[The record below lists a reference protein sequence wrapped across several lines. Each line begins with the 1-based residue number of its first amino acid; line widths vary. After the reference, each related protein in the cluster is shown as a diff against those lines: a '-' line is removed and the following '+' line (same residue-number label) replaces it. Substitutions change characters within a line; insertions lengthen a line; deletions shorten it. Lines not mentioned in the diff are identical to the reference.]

1 MTNSLPLL
9 LILLAVAVG
18 VVVLCR
24 ILKLPAMLGY
34 LLVGILIGPHALGWI
49 PDAPETRHLAE
60 FGVVF
65 LMFSIGLEFSL
76 ARLHSMQRL
85 VFGLGTAQVVA
96 TILLVMLSSLFF
108 GLDWRAGLALGGVL
122 AMSSTAIVSKML
134 VERAELSTP
143 HGQKIMGVL
152 LFQDLAVVPLII
164 IIPALASS
172 GEHLYLTI
180 GLALFKAALVLSA
193 LLIFG
198 QRLLRPWF
206 HLVAMQKSS
215 ELFMLNLL
223 LFTLGLAYIT
233 EQAGLS
239 MALGAFVAGMLIS
252 ETEYR
257 YQVEEDIKPFRDV
270 LLGLFFVTIGMLL
283 DLHNVISGIGWI
295 LLVLL
300 ILLPFKA
307 AVVTLLA
314 RMFSGDWGASIR
326 SGLGLAQAGEFGFVL
341 LTLAGGENLL
351 PADVMQNVL
360 AAMLISMLGA
370 PFLIQ
375 HAEAIVRRISPS
387 AWMDRAL
394 QIHQI
399 AVKTMA
405 TDAHIIICG
414 FGRSGQALSRF
425 LSLENI
431 RFIALDLDPRRVHEA
446 VAAGDSVVYG
456 DAAKREVLVAA
467 GLMRAKAL
475 VVTYDDKHSALKI
488 LHHVNQMRPELPVV
502 VRTADDTYIE
512 ELKKAGAAEVV
523 AEVTEGSVMLA
534 SQALLLSG
542 VPLSRVIHRVQEN
555 RAGRY
560 AAFKG
565 YFRTAPIEDDDAGD
579 NLQPRFLNVRLRDDS
594 SAVGKKL
601 GEVGLAE
608 LNVEVNAVRRRN
620 VHGAQP
626 SGDMLLQAGD
636 ILVLLGLPDALQA
649 AESLLHRTKNTG
661 Q

>member
-1 MTNSLPLL
+1 MRMTNSLPLL

-24 ILKLPAMLGY
+24 ILRLPAMLGY

-76 ARLHSMQRL
+76 TRLRSMQRM
-85 VFGLGTAQVVA
+85 VFGLGTAQVAA
-96 TILLVMLSSLFF
+96 TILLVMLTSLFF

-134 VERAELSTP
+134 VERAELNTP
-143 HGQKIMGVL
+143 HGQKVMGVL

-172 GEHLYLTI
+172 GEDIYITL
-180 GLALFKAALVLSA
+180 GLAALKAVLVLAA

-198 QRLLRPWF
+198 QQILRPWF

-215 ELFMLNLL
+215 ELFMLNVL

-233 EQAGLS
+233 ELAGLS
-239 MALGAFVAGMLIS
+239 LALGAFVAGMLIS

-257 YQVEEDIKPFRDV
+257 YEVEEDIKPFRDV

-283 DLHNVISGIGWI
+283 DPGSVIAGFGW
-295 LLVLL
+295 VLL
-300 ILLPFKA
+300 ILLILVPFKA

-314 RMFSGDWGASIR
+314 RWFAGDWGAAIR

-341 LTLAGGENLL
+341 LTLAGGVNLL

-360 AAMLISMLGA
+360 AAMLISMLAA

-375 HAEAIVRRISPS
+375 HAEAIVRRLSPS
-387 AWMDRAL
+387 AWMDSAVL
-394 QIHQI
+394 IHQI
-399 AVKTMA
+399 AVKSMSR
-405 TDAHIIICG
+405 DAHIIICG
-414 FGRSGQALSRF
+414 YGRSGQALSRF
-425 LSLENI
+425 LTRENF
-431 RFIALDLDPRRVHEA
+431 RFIALDLDPRRVQEA
-446 VAAGDSVVYG
+446 ADTGESVVYG
-456 DAAKREVLVAA
+456 DAAKREVLLAA
-467 GLMRAKAL
+467 GLMRAKTL
-475 VVTYDDKHSALKI
+475 VITYNDKHSALKI
-488 LHHVNQMRPELPVV
+488 LHHVNQMRPDLPVV
-502 VRTADDTYIE
+502 VRTADDTHIE

-534 SQALLLSG
+534 SQALLMSG
-542 VPLSRVIHRVQEN
+542 VPLNRVIRRVQES

-560 AAFKG
+560 AAFNG
-565 YFRTAPIEDDDAGD
+565 YFRTIENDE
-579 NLQPRFLNVRLRDDS
+579 NENESLQPRFS
-594 SAVGKKL
+594 SVLLKENSAAVGRKL
-601 GEVGLAE
+601 GELGLAE

-626 SGDMLLQAGD
+626 SEEMLLQAGD
-636 ILVLLGLPDALQA
+636 ILVLLGLTEALQA
-649 AESLLHRTKNTG
+649 AESQLHKR

>member
-1 MTNSLPLL
+1 MTNSLHLL

-24 ILKLPAMLGY
+24 ILRLPVMLGY

-76 ARLHSMQRL
+76 ARLRSMQRL
-85 VFGLGTAQVVA
+85 VFGMGTAQVVA
-96 TILLVMLSSLFF
+96 TILLVMLASFFF

-134 VERAELSTP
+134 VERAELNTP

-172 GEHLYLTI
+172 GQTI
-180 GLALFKAALVLSA
+180 YATLGIALLKAALVLAA

-206 HLVAMQKSS
+206 HLVASQKSS
-215 ELFMLNLL
+215 ELFMLNVL
-223 LFTLGLAYIT
+223 LFTLGLAYLT
-233 EQAGLS
+233 ELAGLS
-239 MALGAFVAGMLIS
+239 LALGAFVAGMLIS

-270 LLGLFFVTIGMLL
+270 LLGLFFVTIGMMLNLGSVLEGFGWVLL
-283 DLHNVISGIGWI
+283 I
-295 LLVLL
+295 LL

-307 AVVTLLA
+307 AVVALLA
-314 RMFSGDWGASIR
+314 RWFAGDWGAAIR

-341 LTLAGGENLL
+341 LTLAGEVNLL
-351 PADVMQNVL
+351 PPDVMQNVL
-360 AAMLISMLGA
+360 AAMLISMLAA

-375 HAEAIVRRISPS
+375 HAEVIVRNLTPS
-387 AWMDRAL
+387 AWMDSAML
-394 QIHQI
+394 IHQI
-399 AVKTMA
+399 AVKSMSS
-405 TDAHIIICG
+405 DEHVIVCG
-414 FGRSGQALSRF
+414 YGRSGQALSRF
-425 LSLENI
+425 LIRENL

-446 VAAGDSVVYG
+446 ATMGESVVYG

-467 GLMRAKAL
+467 GLMRAKTL
-475 VVTYDDKHSALKI
+475 VITYNDKHSALKI
-488 LHHVNQMRPELPVV
+488 LHHVNQMRPDLPVV
-502 VRTADDTYIE
+502 VRTTDDVYIE

-534 SQALLLSG
+534 SQALLMSG
-542 VPLSRVIHRVQEN
+542 VPLNRVIRRVQES

-560 AAFKG
+560 AAFSG
-565 YFRTAPIEDDDAGD
+565 YFRTAQNDGDDMGET
-579 NLQPRFLNVRLRDDS
+579 LQPRFLSVLLKDDS
-594 SAVGKKL
+594 AAVGRKL
-601 GEVGLAE
+601 GEIGMAE

-620 VHGAQP
+620 VYGAQP
-626 SGDMLLQAGD
+626 SVEMLLQAGD
-636 ILVLLGLPDALQA
+636 ILVLLGLPSELEVAKLR
-649 AESLLHRTKNTG
+649 LHKG

>member
-1 MTNSLPLL
+1 MTDALQLL

-24 ILKLPAMLGY
+24 ILRLPAMLGY

-76 ARLHSMQRL
+76 ARLRSMQRL

-96 TILLVMLSSLFF
+96 TILLVMLTSLFF

-172 GEHLYLTI
+172 GQTLYATLGI
-180 GLALFKAALVLSA
+180 AMLKAALVLAA

-215 ELFMLNLL
+215 ELFMLNVL

-233 EQAGLS
+233 ELAGLS
-239 MALGAFVAGMLIS
+239 LALGAFVAGMLIS

-257 YQVEEDIKPFRDV
+257 FQVEEDIKPFRDV
-270 LLGLFFVTIGMLL
+270 LLGLFFVTVGMLL
-283 DLHNVISGIGWI
+283 DLRSVVSGFGWV

-307 AVVTLLA
+307 AVVALLA
-314 RMFSGDWGASIR
+314 RWFAGDWGASIR

-341 LTLAGGENLL
+341 LTLAGGVNLL

-360 AAMLISMLGA
+360 AAMLVSMLAA

-387 AWMDRAL
+387 AWMDRAV

-399 AVKTMA
+399 AVQSMA
-405 TDAHIIICG
+405 ASSHIIICG
-414 FGRSGQALSRF
+414 YGRSGQALSRF
-425 LSLENI
+425 LAKEGI

-446 VAAGDSVVYG
+446 SAAGESVVYG
-456 DAAKREVLVAA
+456 DAAKREVLLAA
-467 GLMRAKAL
+467 GLLRAKTL
-475 VVTYDDKHSALKI
+475 VITYDDKHSALKI
-488 LHHVNQMRPELPVV
+488 LHLVNQIRPDLPVV
-502 VRTADDTYIE
+502 VRTADETHIQ

-534 SQALLLSG
+534 SQALLMSG
-542 VPLSRVIHRVQEN
+542 VPLNRVIRRVQES

-560 AAFKG
+560 AAFSG
-565 YFRTAPIEDDDAGD
+565 YFRTAQLVEDETEES
-579 NLQPRFLNVRLRDDS
+579 LQPRFLSVLLKSDS
-594 SAVGKKL
+594 VAVGKKL
-601 GEVGLAE
+601 GEIGLSE

-626 SGDMLLQAGD
+626 SEELLLQAGD
-636 ILVLLGLPDALQA
+636 ILVLLGLPEALQA
-649 AESLLHRTKNTG
+649 GESRLHKE

>member
-1 MTNSLPLL
+1 MRMTNSLPLL

-24 ILKLPAMLGY
+24 ILRLPAMLGY

-76 ARLHSMQRL
+76 TRLRSMQRM

-96 TILLVMLSSLFF
+96 TILLVMLTSLFS

-134 VERAELSTP
+134 VERAELNTP
-143 HGQKIMGVL
+143 HGQKVMGVL

-172 GEHLYLTI
+172 GEDIYITL
-180 GLALFKAALVLSA
+180 GFAALKAVLVLAA

-198 QRLLRPWF
+198 QQILRPWF

-215 ELFMLNLL
+215 ELFMLNVL

-233 EQAGLS
+233 ELAGLS
-239 MALGAFVAGMLIS
+239 LALGAFVAGMLIS

-257 YQVEEDIKPFRDV
+257 YEVEEDIKPFRDV

-283 DLHNVISGIGWI
+283 DPGSVVAGFGW
-295 LLVLL
+295 VLL
-300 ILLPFKA
+300 ILLILVPFKA

-314 RMFSGDWGASIR
+314 RWFAGDWGAAIR

-341 LTLAGGENLL
+341 LTLAGGVNLL

-360 AAMLISMLGA
+360 AAMLISMLAA

-375 HAEAIVRRISPS
+375 HAEAIVRRLSPS
-387 AWMDRAL
+387 AWMDSAVL
-394 QIHQI
+394 IHQI
-399 AVKTMA
+399 AVKSMSR
-405 TDAHIIICG
+405 DAHIIICG
-414 FGRSGQALSRF
+414 YGRSGQALSRF
-425 LSLENI
+425 LTRENF
-431 RFIALDLDPRRVHEA
+431 RFIALDLDPRRVQEA
-446 VAAGDSVVYG
+446 ADTGESVVYG
-456 DAAKREVLVAA
+456 DAAKREVLLAA
-467 GLMRAKAL
+467 GLMRAKTL
-475 VVTYDDKHSALKI
+475 VITYNDKHSALKI
-488 LHHVNQMRPELPVV
+488 LHHVNQMRPDLPVV
-502 VRTADDTYIE
+502 VRTADDTHIE

-542 VPLSRVIHRVQEN
+542 VPLNRVIRRVQES

-560 AAFKG
+560 AAFNG
-565 YFRTAPIEDDDAGD
+565 YFRTIENDE
-579 NLQPRFLNVRLRDDS
+579 NENESLQPRFS
-594 SAVGKKL
+594 S
-601 GEVGLAE
+601 
-608 LNVEVNAVRRRN
+608 
-620 VHGAQP
+620 
-626 SGDMLLQAGD
+626 
-636 ILVLLGLPDALQA
+636 VLLKEKFRSG
-649 AESLLHRTKNTG
+649 R
-661 Q
+661 